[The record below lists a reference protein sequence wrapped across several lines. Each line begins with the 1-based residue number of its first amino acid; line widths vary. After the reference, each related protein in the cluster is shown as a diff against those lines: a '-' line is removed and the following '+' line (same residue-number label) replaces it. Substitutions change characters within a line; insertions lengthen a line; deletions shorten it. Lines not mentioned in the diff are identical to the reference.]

1 MFMLF
6 VIYLWI
12 VGGIIVGQFKVLIP
26 LVSMLCL
33 AAIFAAISATRPRAD
48 VAYCIHALA
57 RRLSKTHNWAV
68 CAPVL
73 DLVLN
78 MTFFYM
84 DMKSC
89 QYIHSKTWNAWW
101 NFYEFIICCFYSFVA
116 KVVEMKYYI
125 HESYTWIIMRPSLLE
140 VVLWFS
146 LLTLLAN
153 KSGIKNNTK
162 IVNVNE
168 SSPRMCLMTMTI
180 SIVAKTRSFH
190 LVLKLLYCVRYICM
204 ATSAVLS

>member
-1 MFMLF
+1 MLF

-89 QYIHSKTWNAWW
+89 QYIHSKTWNA
-101 NFYEFIICCFYSFVA
+101 
-116 KVVEMKYYI
+116 
-125 HESYTWIIMRPSLLE
+125 
-140 VVLWFS
+140 
-146 LLTLLAN
+146 
-153 KSGIKNNTK
+153 
-162 IVNVNE
+162 
-168 SSPRMCLMTMTI
+168 
-180 SIVAKTRSFH
+180 
-190 LVLKLLYCVRYICM
+190 
-204 ATSAVLS
+204 